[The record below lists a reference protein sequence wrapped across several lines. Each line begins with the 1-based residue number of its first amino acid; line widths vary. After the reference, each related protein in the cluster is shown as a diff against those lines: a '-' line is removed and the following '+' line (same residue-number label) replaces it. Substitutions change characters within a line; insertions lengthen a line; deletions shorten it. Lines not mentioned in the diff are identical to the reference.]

1 MLILRHI
8 AAWDI
13 GQGRV
18 GVDNTCIN
26 ELLERDDM
34 LLEAR
39 ILDPATAEGQGR
51 VVVLNV
57 RKKGLSLGVSD
68 RHWLSVEILH
78 VMRAIRILSHI
89 APKGL
94 VVTCE

>member
-1 MLILRHI
+1 VLILRHI

-13 GQGRV
+13 GQRWV
-18 GVDNTCIN
+18 GVDNTSIDK
-26 ELLERDDM
+26 LLEGDDM

-57 RKKGLSLGVSD
+57 RKQGLSLGVSERD
-68 RHWLSVEILH
+68 WLRVEILH
-78 VMRAIRILSHI
+78 VMRAIWVFGHI
-89 APKGL
+89 APKR
-94 VVTCE
+94 VVTC

>member
-1 MLILRHI
+1 VLILRHI

-13 GQGRV
+13 GQRRV
-18 GVDNTCIN
+18 GVDNTCVYQ
-26 ELLERDDM
+26 LLERDYM

-68 RHWLSVEILH
+68 RHWLSVEIFH

-89 APKGL
+89 ASKGL
-94 VVTCE
+94 VVTCQ